1 MGFITPVI
9 LRNDAMDAFRK
20 DPKAFGEAIL
30 EGVDKAN
37 MENGQVDVPFKSYSN
52 YISVEKSRHADH
64 HALFLSMG
72 NCVTVIGEYERD
84 WERLLERNP
93 EFANRLVKEAE
104 SILKFAKRKMKE
116 RKEKEKSTEKV

>member
-1 MGFITPVI
+1 
-9 LRNDAMDAFRK
+9 
-20 DPKAFGEAIL
+20 
-30 EGVDKAN
+30 
-37 MENGQVDVPFKSYSN
+37 
-52 YISVEKSRHADH
+52 
-64 HALFLSMG
+64 MG